1 MRSLSVSDAET
12 VIRSRQDGICRTEGS
27 RYDHRLPGFF
37 PVAQGMSARQVG
49 RLLGD
54 STRGVQHWVRPLDE
68 AGLLGLARDV
78 HTARPI
84 R

>member
-1 MRSLSVSDAET
+1 
-12 VIRSRQDGICRTEGS
+12 
-27 RYDHRLPGFF
+27 
-37 PVAQGMSARQVG
+37 
-49 RLLGD
+49 LGD